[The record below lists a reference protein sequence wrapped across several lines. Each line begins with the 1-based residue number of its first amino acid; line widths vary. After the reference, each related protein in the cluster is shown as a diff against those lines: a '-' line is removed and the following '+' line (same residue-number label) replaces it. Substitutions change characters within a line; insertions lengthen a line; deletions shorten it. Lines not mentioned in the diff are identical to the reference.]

1 MSLPCAPILCG
12 GPVLPDRK
20 CLRRCREKEWREV
33 VPDGSRPGPSGS
45 VEQPNLG
52 SAVGTADHG
61 WAAIQRK
68 FVSIAPGDVGEAV
81 TSVHRKPS
89 GAVIGAASWV
99 FLGNN
104 KSVACSQA

>member
-61 WAAIQRK
+61 WGGNPEEVRQYRTRRCWR
-68 FVSIAPGDVGEAV
+68 SGD
-81 TSVHRKPS
+81 
-89 GAVIGAASWV
+89 IGAQEAQWSGDWV
-99 FLGNN
+99 GKLGVSG
-104 KSVACSQA
+104 K